1 MHNARAIWTYFQMHD
16 DVDELVHWT
25 QYAYVCGNIA
35 ASILER
41 ERKKNWFVTLQ
52 WPAVWQA
59 GNASI
64 GSCNIH
70 YSQCSGSHE
79 LHVIR
84 VARCVYVNDLRP
96 SALFQFN
103 ASSWVK
109 VTENRWNEYHPF
121 SVTAIATY
129 SVGRYEYQHRLSTFR
144 RCEGHPPHIVWV
156 DVLASHSSM
165 CGVCVAW
172 SLWTQI
178 QNKTISWNSIF
189 VRFTG
194 GFSGELTTLAR
205 GVCCRLSAAGALFP
219 HSAII
224 NSVIQFNR
232 MSIRYP
238 RKPNRSQKCI
248 FSEFMFDGIIHNTQ
262 LRTWSTRM
270 RWHNQRFTNHQL
282 EFNQMIW
289 TWNTS

>member
-25 QYAYVCGNIA
+25 QYAFVCGNIA

-41 ERKKNWFVTLQ
+41 EKKNWFVTLQ

-84 VARCVYVNDLRP
+84 GARCVYVNDLRP

-144 RCEGHPPHIVWV
+144 RCEGPPHPYC
-156 DVLASHSSM
+156 LGR
-165 CGVCVAW
+165 CPCVAFLYVW
-172 SLWTQI
+172 CVRCMVAVDTNTK
-178 QNKTISWNSIF
+178 QNNLMKFHFRSIHWW
-189 VRFTG
+189 
-194 GFSGELTTLAR
+194 L
-205 GVCCRLSAAGALFP
+205 
-219 HSAII
+219 
-224 NSVIQFNR
+224 
-232 MSIRYP
+232 
-238 RKPNRSQKCI
+238 
-248 FSEFMFDGIIHNTQ
+248 
-262 LRTWSTRM
+262 
-270 RWHNQRFTNHQL
+270 
-282 EFNQMIW
+282 
-289 TWNTS
+289 

>member
-1 MHNARAIWTYFQMHD
+1 MSINTGCQHL
-16 DVDELVHWT
+16 DV
-25 QYAYVCGNIA
+25 
-35 ASILER
+35 
-41 ERKKNWFVTLQ
+41 
-52 WPAVWQA
+52 
-59 GNASI
+59 
-64 GSCNIH
+64 
-70 YSQCSGSHE
+70 
-79 LHVIR
+79 
-84 VARCVYVNDLRP
+84 
-96 SALFQFN
+96 
-103 ASSWVK
+103 VK
-109 VTENRWNEYHPF
+109 GTP
-121 SVTAIATY
+121 
-129 SVGRYEYQHRLSTFR
+129 
-144 RCEGHPPHIVWV
+144 PPHIVWV

-205 GVCCRLSAAGALFP
+205 GVCCRLSAAGAHFP

-248 FSEFMFDGIIHNTQ
+248 FFRVHV
-262 LRTWSTRM
+262 
-270 RWHNQRFTNHQL
+270 RWHNTYYASTHMVDTNAMTQPTIHKSSTR
-282 EFNQMIW
+282 I
-289 TWNTS
+289 